1 MTKMAIS
8 GSGWPSSVLLDHRL
22 RASGSPIVQHFTD
35 FHRFFSLFRPP
46 PSPTLANWHG
56 VQKAF
61 SNRRPNRP
69 LRPTSTVEKPLSKRC
84 QMAHTFVS
92 DTGRLA
98 TKGSIWCSGTHARIP
113 ASYNGYKMRS
123 AERRSEAQLCNIDL
137 FHHLITVMRC
147 ALSVRIFPALSSPWP
162 WWPWN
167 IYPGPKAFSARS
179 SAKTISMSAGSA
191 GAMGKRRR

>member
-1 MTKMAIS
+1 MAIFNS
-8 GSGWPSSVLLDHRL
+8 GGYGHRG
-22 RASGSPIVQHFTD
+22 SGSPILQHFID
-35 FHRFFSLFRPP
+35 SRRFFSLFQPPRPP
-46 PSPTLANWHG
+46 RWQTGTVTKKRSLTAVPIGPYGRKAPCKNLCQNAAKWHTPF
-56 VQKAF
+56 A
-61 SNRRPNRP
+61 
-69 LRPTSTVEKPLSKRC
+69 
-84 QMAHTFVS
+84 S
-92 DTGRLA
+92 DIGRLA

>member
-1 MTKMAIS
+1 MRAHDRLTLVAVISNVVQSACIDTSGDHPRNDRLSTAVITWLRPPKNQHGQLEIRMAILNS
-8 GSGWPSSVLLDHRL
+8 AGSGTSRIGKPNLATLHRF
-22 RASGSPIVQHFTD
+22 SPILLAL
-35 FHRFFSLFRPP
+35 SAP

-56 VQKAF
+56 AKKAF

-113 ASYNGYKMRS
+113 ASYNGYKMLDCQTPCRYLP
-123 AERRSEAQLCNIDL
+123 RN
-137 FHHLITVMRC
+137 T
-147 ALSVRIFPALSSPWP
+147 PWDDVQV
-162 WWPWN
+162 
-167 IYPGPKAFSARS
+167 
-179 SAKTISMSAGSA
+179 TDT
-191 GAMGKRRR
+191 